1 MCKNCVFCDSC
12 VTHATLCGDR
22 RGRGAKAA
30 YFCDSCVT
38 HANLCGD
45 RHGRCA
51 KTVFFAILA
60 AHARPSA
67 GIGVVE
73 MQKLRACFLRLLLRA
88 RDPLR
93 ESAWSMSTKDFC
105 GIELARATLCANRGG
120 RCVVAARFLCD
131 SCCARAALCGGRRG
145 RDAKT
150 AGVFWNF
157 QLGRATLCGDRA
169 CRIALAMVPCESS
182 RFARDPLRGLRVLD
196 RSRLTLPGLRA
207 IVRWDQAAKSQPFK
221 TKVVREVRPG
231 SSGSKVVTF

>member
-1 MCKNCVFCDSC
+1 MVD
-12 VTHATLCGDR
+12 VH
-22 RGRGAKAA
+22 
-30 YFCDSCVT
+30 
-38 HANLCGD
+38 
-45 RHGRCA
+45 
-51 KTVFFAILA
+51 
-60 AHARPSA
+60 
-67 GIGVVE
+67 
-73 MQKLRACFLRLLLRA
+73 
-88 RDPLR
+88 
-93 ESAWSMSTKDFC
+93 KDFC

-131 SCCARAALCGGRRG
+131 SCGARAALCGDRRG

-196 RSRLTLPGLRA
+196 RSRLNLPGLRA

-221 TKVVREVRPG
+221 NKSGTRSASRQLRLKSCNFLTQSCTRSTVPQLPLQSRKVEARKGKVHREMHIEACVGQVQSEMHR
-231 SSGSKVVTF
+231 SMHRESAQ